1 MPGELPPSP
10 VPFLVVLCL
19 KGFDSIVA
27 NCIRS
32 SSRRL
37 LFSIV
42 LLLLL
47 PLSLPFCLI
56 HISVC
61 WSRTNPGTNLGSPPL
76 QLYTRDINLI
86 CETLE
91 KNKKKFVNEHNLC
104 SFEQKFPVISSTFCL
119 FLTSSWGSNQTQRT
133 NSNANWVSCRQGSSS
148 PSAFPSQPDDG
159 TRPSSFWIKQCVG
172 YF

>member
-1 MPGELPPSP
+1 M
-10 VPFLVVLCL
+10 PFLVVLCL

-32 SSRRL
+32 RDCCL
-37 LFSIV
+37 VLFCCYFFLFHFHFALYTYQSAGHGQIQAPTSAA
-42 LLLLL
+42 
-47 PLSLPFCLI
+47 PLC
-56 HISVC
+56 
-61 WSRTNPGTNLGSPPL
+61 N
-76 QLYTRDINLI
+76 YTRDINLI
-86 CETLE
+86 CKTLE

-133 NSNANWVSCRQGSSS
+133 NSNANWVSCRQGSFS